1 MSEQAENPEMPQD
14 KEIDP
19 GEPIAALAGFEQS
32 TSAGFMMHVRRKIQR
47 RVTTAQV
54 ASFSW
59 EVPFLVFLELW
70 SMLIQLLNPKD
81 MKKGSRT

>member
-1 MSEQAENPEMPQD
+1 MNEQPEKPEAHED
-14 KEIDP
+14 KEVDP
-19 GEPIAALAGFEQS
+19 GEPIEALADLEQN
-32 TSAGFMMHVRRKIQR
+32 TSDGFMMRVRHKIQR

-59 EVPFLVFLELW
+59 EVPFVVFLESW
-70 SMLIQLLNPKD
+70 RILIQLLNPKD